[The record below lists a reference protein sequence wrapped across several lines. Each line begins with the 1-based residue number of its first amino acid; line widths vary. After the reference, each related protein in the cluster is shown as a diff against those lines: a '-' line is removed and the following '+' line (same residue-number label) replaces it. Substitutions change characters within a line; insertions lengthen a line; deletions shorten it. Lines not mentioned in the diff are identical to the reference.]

1 MAESFKSIL
10 ESSSEVVQVTATAA
24 RELIFSVYPR
34 TVEVVWRRQGIAGYG
49 TGPKKQTEHFCWI
62 QPNKAHV
69 NLGFNHGAELPDP
82 SDLLEGTGKLFRHVM
97 LRSLEDVVN
106 PDLRDLLVVAVTHRV
121 PQHPAGQS

>member
-34 TVEVVWRRQGIAGYG
+34 TVEVVWPRQGIAGYG
-49 TGPKKQTEHFCWI
+49 TGPKKQTEHFCWL

-69 NLGFNHGAELPDP
+69 NLGFNYGAELPDP
-82 SDLLEGTGKLFRHVM
+82 SDLLEGTGKLFRHVK
-97 LRSLEDVVN
+97 LRSLEDVGN
-106 PDLRDLLVVAVTHRV
+106 PDLRELVVVAVTHRV